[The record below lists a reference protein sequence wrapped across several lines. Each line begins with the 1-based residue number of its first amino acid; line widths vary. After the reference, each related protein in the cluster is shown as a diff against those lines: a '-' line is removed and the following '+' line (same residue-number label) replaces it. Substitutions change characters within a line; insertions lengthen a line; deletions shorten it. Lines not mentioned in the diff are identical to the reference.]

1 MITIVL
7 LNISGSLV
15 RVECDGVARDNLLAG
30 NVVLAGC
37 RELDTEARNGG
48 TLDTRVW
55 SVPES
60 AIISYA
66 VGKLPVKEEP
76 APAPVEAAPAPA
88 EPTLE
93 LTMTEEQKAARRAR
107 YERLDDMARAGR
119 AKRVPAATKKA
130 PSKKAKKA

>member
-1 MITIVL
+1 MATIVL

-15 RVECDGVARDNLLAG
+15 RVECDGIARDNLLAG

-60 AIISYA
+60 AVVSYA

-76 APAPVEAAPAPA
+76 VTVEPPPVEP
-88 EPTLE
+88 EPVPM
-93 LTMTEEQKAARRAR
+93 LTDEEKEARRAR
-107 YERLDDMARAGR
+107 YDRMDAAIRGSR
-119 AKRVPAATKKA
+119 AKKPAKKKPA
-130 PSKKAKKA
+130 AKKA

>member
-15 RVECDGVARDNLLAG
+15 RVECDGLARDNLLAG

-66 VGKLPVKEEP
+66 VGKLPVREEP
-76 APAPVEAAPAPA
+76 APIELVQVDPAPVPV
-88 EPTLE
+88 
-93 LTMTEEQKAARRAR
+93 LTDEQKEARRAR
-107 YERLDDMARAGR
+107 YDCMDDAIRNGR
-119 AKRVPAATKKA
+119 AKKP
-130 PSKKAKKA
+130 AKKKPAVKKT